1 MSYFPLM
8 VQLEDAPVL
17 LVGGG
22 RTAFHKAKI
31 LVDFGARVQVV
42 APELLSEFRELPVR
56 WESRTFEPEDLDRGD
71 WILTVAA
78 TNHREVNRT
87 VSRLCRE
94 KRIPVNVVDDPELC
108 SFIFPALIRE
118 GEVVCAVSSGG
129 RSPLVAQY
137 VKKRSDRPC
146 RKDWGPSM
154 KNGELPP
161 AAEGGGTGSPGPEP
175 KAPGTVPEAA
185 GRAAPLTAIKN
196 LSKWK
201 NIFQKYLHYF
211 ESLL

>member
-42 APELLSEFRELPVR
+42 TPELLSEFRELPVR
-56 WESRTFEPEDLDRGD
+56 WESRTFQPEDLDRGD

-129 RSPLVAQY
+129 RNPLVAQY
-137 VKKRSDRPC
+137 VKKKIRQALPEGLGALNEKMGIFRRQLKMAEPDPQVRNQRLRERF
-146 RKDWGPSM
+146 RKLLE
-154 KNGELPP
+154 ELH
-161 AAEGGGTGSPGPEP
+161 
-175 KAPGTVPEAA
+175 
-185 GRAAPLTAIKN
+185 L
-196 LSKWK
+196 
-201 NIFQKYLHYF
+201 
-211 ESLL
+211 

>member
-137 VKKRSDRPC
+137 VKKKIRQALPEGLGALNEKMGSFRRQLKVAESDPQVRNQRLRERF
-146 RKDWGPSM
+146 RKLLE
-154 KNGELPP
+154 ELH
-161 AAEGGGTGSPGPEP
+161 
-175 KAPGTVPEAA
+175 
-185 GRAAPLTAIKN
+185 L
-196 LSKWK
+196 
-201 NIFQKYLHYF
+201 
-211 ESLL
+211 

>member
-137 VKKRSDRPC
+137 VKKRSGRPC

-154 KNGELPP
+154 KKWG
-161 AAEGGGTGSPGPEP
+161 ASAGS
-175 KAPGTVPEAA
+175 
-185 GRAAPLTAIKN
+185 
-196 LSKWK
+196 
-201 NIFQKYLHYF
+201 
-211 ESLL
+211 